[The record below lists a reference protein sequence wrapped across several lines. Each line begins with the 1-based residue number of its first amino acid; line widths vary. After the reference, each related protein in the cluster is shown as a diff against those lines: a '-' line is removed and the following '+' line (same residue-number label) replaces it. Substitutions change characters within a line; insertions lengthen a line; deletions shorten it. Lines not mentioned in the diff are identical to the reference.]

1 MIFNRKNV
9 AFEEPPPNPLPKGI
23 FLCRNISIGLFF
35 NLISSIIL
43 KIMFFSTFPG
53 ISKPEDL
60 NELIFVFLISIISY
74 KLIGQKQ
81 DSKL

>member
-1 MIFNRKNV
+1 
-9 AFEEPPPNPLPKGI
+9 
-23 FLCRNISIGLFF
+23 
-35 NLISSIIL
+35 
-43 KIMFFSTFPG
+43 MFSSTFPG
-53 ISKPEDL
+53 ILNPEDL